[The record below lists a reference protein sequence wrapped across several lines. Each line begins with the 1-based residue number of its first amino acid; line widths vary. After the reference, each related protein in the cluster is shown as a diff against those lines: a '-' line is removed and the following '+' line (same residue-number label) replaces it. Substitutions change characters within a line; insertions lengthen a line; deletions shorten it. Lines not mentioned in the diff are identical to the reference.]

1 MHVGMVCSTPCP
13 PSTGEGISHYVYNL
27 ACKLIDKG
35 HKVTIMTRG
44 GLTPNEECVNKA
56 LRVFRVPL
64 LPICPFHVHLHG
76 LFLNRLV
83 KSLEPELDIL
93 HAHSPYVPPVATELP
108 LLTTIHTLERAEVAH
123 YEASRLR
130 QLSYRMSA
138 EIFSS
143 LERQLFEDSD
153 ALTAVSS
160 RVFRDL
166 NTYYGIKREGL
177 IVGNGV
183 DEKTFLPANDRSEM
197 KRAYVLYVGRIGYR
211 KGLFD
216 LMNCAKHVCEERP
229 DVSFLLTGQGPLM
242 GLLSKEAAR
251 MGIERNVVLCGYV
264 DNDRLIDLY
273 QNASVCVVPSS
284 YEGLPTVMLE
294 AMACGIPVVA
304 TSIPGHIEVI
314 SQGSNGFLVPV
325 GSSEEMANTILGLLA
340 DEELQRRVGRAARQT
355 IEENYTW
362 DKISGRVLEC
372 YGGLLEK
379 VTLGEESSRTTERCL
394 TARGPSRGR

>member
-44 GLTPNEECVNKA
+44 GLTFDEERVNKA
-56 LRVFRVPL
+56 LRVLRVPL
-64 LPICPFHVHLHG
+64 LPVYPFHVHLHG

-83 KSLEPELDIL
+83 RLLEPELDIV
-93 HAHSPYVPPVATELP
+93 HAHSPYIPSVATELP

-130 QLSYRMSA
+130 QLTYRMSA

-153 ALTAVSS
+153 ALTAVSGG
-160 RVFRDL
+160 VFRDL

-183 DEKTFLPANDRSEM
+183 DEKTFVPADDKREM
-197 KRAYVLYVGRIGYR
+197 KRTYVLYVGRIDYR
-211 KGLFD
+211 KGLFE
-216 LMNCAKHVCEERP
+216 LMSCAKRVCEVRP
-229 DVSFLLTGQGPLM
+229 DVSFLLAGQGPLM
-242 GLLSKEAAR
+242 SSLSKEAAR
-251 MGIERNVVLCGYV
+251 MGIGKNVVLCGYV
-264 DNDRLIDLY
+264 DNNQLMGLY

-304 TSIPGHIEVI
+304 TSIPGHLEVI
-314 SQGSNGFLVPV
+314 SHG
-325 GSSEEMANTILGLLA
+325 
-340 DEELQRRVGRAARQT
+340 
-355 IEENYTW
+355 Y
-362 DKISGRVLEC
+362 
-372 YGGLLEK
+372 
-379 VTLGEESSRTTERCL
+379 
-394 TARGPSRGR
+394 